1 MGHPKGGDGTGAV
14 RRAPGPAPTARRTTV
29 EEIASEAGLRRVD
42 VVAWRDFDDPEAGGS
57 ELHAHRIVEA
67 WSAAGIDVTLTTSSV
82 PGGPAATHRA
92 GYRVHRR
99 AGRYAVFPRTMMAG
113 ALGRIGSGDGLVE
126 IWNGMPFFSPLWA
139 HCPSVVFLHHVHA
152 EMWHMVLP
160 PWLARVGYVIEHH
173 VAPPVYRRS
182 RVVTLS
188 GSSKREIVERLGL
201 PEDRIDVVPPGIE
214 PQFSPGGAKSPV
226 PLVVAVGRL
235 VPVKRFDLLIDELV
249 DIRRDMPELQAT
261 IAGEGYE
268 RPALEAR
275 IREAGAEHWIS
286 LPGYVSDAELVDLY
300 RRAWVVASASLR
312 EGWGMTVTEAGACG
326 APAVATRIGGHEDAV
341 ADGRTGLLV
350 DTPAGLA
357 PALRKVLGDE
367 DLRER
372 LASGAQAHAA
382 SLSWE
387 ATAR

>member
-1 MGHPKGGDGTGAV
+1 M

-152 EMWHMVLP
+152 EMWGMTLP
-160 PWLARVGYVIEHH
+160 PRLARMGEVLERRL
-173 VAPPVYRRS
+173 APQLYRS
-182 RVVTLS
+182 TKVVTLS
-188 GSSKREIVERLGL
+188 GSSRREIVSMLGL
-201 PEDRIDVVPPGIE
+201 PAHQVEVVSPGIE
-214 PQFSPGGAKSPV
+214 GRFTPGPGRARL
-226 PLVVAVGRL
+226 PLVLAVGRL
-235 VPVKRFDLLIDELV
+235 VPVKRFPMLV
-249 DIRRDMPELQAT
+249 RALARAKQTVPELQAV
-261 IAGEGYE
+261 IVGEGYA
-268 RPALEAR
+268 RHVVEAA
-275 IREAGAEHWIS
+275 IADHDAGGWIE
-286 LPGYVSDAELVDLY
+286 LRGRCDEDELVELY
-300 RRAWVVASASLR
+300 RRA
-312 EGWGMTVTEAGACG
+312 
-326 APAVATRIGGHEDAV
+326 
-341 ADGRTGLLV
+341 
-350 DTPAGLA
+350 
-357 PALRKVLGDE
+357 
-367 DLRER
+367 
-372 LASGAQAHAA
+372 
-382 SLSWE
+382 
-387 ATAR
+387 